1 MYYKVTAKHK
11 SKEENNTFFEYVA
24 NAPNIERIYNMA
36 EDAGEEVLSVQ
47 EMTIPE
53 LIEHEKAALID
64 TVVRTYVFG
73 KHRDFDF
80 ETRLQKLKGFDIK
93 SEEFFLA
100 LQEFNKR
107 QMVLRRLMHRKKKG
121 KIDLEKFLQIM
132 NGLMDCTEEEDIDGL
147 IRKMED
153 KLE

>member
-11 SKEENNTFFEYVA
+11 SKEENNTVFEYVA
-24 NAPNIERIYNMA
+24 TAPNIECIYSMA

-47 EMTIPE
+47 EMTIRE

-73 KHRDFDF
+73 KYQDCDF
-80 ETRLQKLKGFDIK
+80 ETRLQKLKEFDIK

-107 QMVLRRLMHRKKKG
+107 QMVLRRLMHRKNKG
-121 KIDLEKFLQIM
+121 KINLDEFLKLM
-132 NGLMDCTEEEDIDGL
+132 NGLVDCTEEENIDNL

>member
-1 MYYKVTAKHK
+1 MYYVVTAKHK
-11 SKEENNTFFEYVA
+11 SKEENNTIFEYIA
-24 NAPNIERIYNMA
+24 NVPNIECIYSMA

-53 LIEHEKAALID
+53 LIEHEKATLMD

-73 KHRDFDF
+73 KYQACDF
-80 ETRLQKLKGFDIK
+80 ETRLQKLKEFNTE

-107 QMVLRRLMHRKKKG
+107 QMVLRRLMHRKNKG
-121 KIDLEKFLQIM
+121 KIDLDEFLKIM
-132 NGLMDCTEEEDIDGL
+132 NGLVDCTEEEDIDNL
-147 IRKMED
+147 IREMED